1 MEVTAWETDEG
12 IATTVHDVVVADSH
26 ERSCSVAHPESAVPA
41 ESAEGESRLAAATR
55 KLQADLDR
63 GDWEHGVNW
72 ARDMRLVLEAARSVA
87 DVTAPVDVEFL
98 ARNIIN
104 QIGDL
109 WAEHIPSEQWVPVRQ
124 ATNDQLDTWVSSLVR
139 AALAAERERADRADL
154 LYREAMGIAQR
165 AAEQLGKDESVAVYP
180 VGDTWVVADDGTWLP
195 GNYDSQATARAA
207 AKLSYET
214 LEVLQNRICFP
225 PPAGEGRPIT
235 MAELEGAS

>member
-12 IATTVHDVVVADSH
+12 IAATTHDVVVADSH

-41 ESAEGESRLAAATR
+41 VPAEGESRLAAATR

-87 DVTAPVDVEFL
+87 DVTAPVDLEFL

-109 WAEHIPSEQWVPVRQ
+109 WAEHMPSEQWVPVRQ

-139 AALAAERERADRADL
+139 AALVAERERADQAHDAEVKAQALTEFAQHLVDNGLDL
-154 LYREAMGIAQR
+154 
-165 AAEQLGKDESVAVYP
+165 AAAGY
-180 VGDTWVVADDGTWLP
+180 
-195 GNYDSQATARAA
+195 ATARAA
-207 AKLSYET
+207 
-214 LEVLQNRICFP
+214 RI
-225 PPAGEGRPIT
+225 R
-235 MAELEGAS
+235 GAVT